1 MKIPVILNGQ
11 EDSLEAENNENL
23 LTVLRRKGLLS
34 VKCGCESGNCGNC
47 MVLLDDI
54 PVKSCRVP
62 VAIVRD
68 CKIVTLEGFKESTYF
83 EIISAGFKEADI
95 DLCGYCNSGKIFTA
109 YTIIKDVKDSELP
122 DSKTIEDA
130 TKGLCSCCC
139 DKTTLYNGIIYSYAI
154 KKSQGDNF
162 NNGKQKRKK

>member
-54 PVKSCRVP
+54 PPVGSSIDQYIIRSC
-62 VAIVRD
+62 
-68 CKIVTLEGFKESTYF
+68 L
-83 EIISAGFKEADI
+83 
-95 DLCGYCNSGKIFTA
+95 NTA
-109 YTIIKDVKDSELP
+109 FY
-122 DSKTIEDA
+122 
-130 TKGLCSCCC
+130 KGLEE
-139 DKTTLYNGIIYSYAI
+139 LII
-154 KKSQGDNF
+154 
-162 NNGKQKRKK
+162 